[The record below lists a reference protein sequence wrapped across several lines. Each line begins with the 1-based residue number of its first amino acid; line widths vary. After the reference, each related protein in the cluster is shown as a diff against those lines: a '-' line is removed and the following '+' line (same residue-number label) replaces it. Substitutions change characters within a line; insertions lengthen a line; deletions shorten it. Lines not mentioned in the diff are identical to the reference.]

1 MSPPVGLNFPAIV
14 VLARDNI
21 THFPAHAGSS
31 AQKQKIVACGMDIR
45 LISHGYAMKT
55 VSKALLVPL
64 LVLPLFAQV
73 LKPTPALPPDNRL
86 KADVLLV
93 VAHPDDETGVSAYL
107 TKLLDQHKRVEVV
120 YLTHGEAGH
129 NNMGP
134 ERGPSLGAVRE
145 TEVRHALATLGIDNV
160 WFLDGRDTPSQNV
173 LQSLAQWHHGLALEE
188 VVRMVRLTRPEVII
202 TWLPGFFIGENHG
215 DHQASGVLAT
225 EAFDIA
231 GDAGIFPAQLAA
243 AVKVNELSQ
252 EGLQPWQPKKIYYFS
267 DAQDGPFKDSGP
279 TYATTEASPDHNLPY
294 WQLAMNAFSFHLTQ
308 YRNYIEGLSKKTP
321 AEQKSDWGDPVE
333 LIFGKS
339 LVGGSRTGDVFEGV
353 TPAAIPFTRVIPSGE
368 ASLAS
373 LELAGPW
380 GFYDVFRREH
390 GLMQLPKAAV
400 PEIAITQGQILQ
412 IPLILRNN
420 GATPQAITLA
430 VTAPQ
435 TWTVLDFTSN
445 FSLAPGQSSP
455 VLVQVVTPA
464 GETSTGQVKCRAE
477 NNHQTI
483 GEVELRAKLRSGGLP
498 Q

>member
-1 MSPPVGLNFPAIV
+1 M
-14 VLARDNI
+14 
-21 THFPAHAGSS
+21 
-31 AQKQKIVACGMDIR
+31 KIPSR
-45 LISHGYAMKT
+45 T
-55 VSKALLVPL
+55 LLVSL
-64 LVLPLFAQV
+64 LVMPLFAQV
-73 LKPTPALPPDNRL
+73 LKPAPALPPDNRL
-86 KADVLLV
+86 KADILLV

-107 TKLLDQHKRVEVV
+107 AKLLDQHKRVEVV

-231 GDAGIFPAQLAA
+231 GDAAIFPAQLAA
-243 AVKVNELSQ
+243 AVKVNELSL

-267 DAQDGPFKDSGP
+267 DAQDGPFKDRGP
-279 TYATTEASPDHNLPY
+279 TYATTEISPTHNLPY
-294 WQLAMNAFSFHLTQ
+294 WRLAMEAFSFHLTQ
-308 YRNYIEGLSKKTP
+308 YRNYIEGLAKKKP
-321 AEQKSDWGDPVE
+321 EEQKSEWGDPVE

-339 LVGGSRTGDVFEGV
+339 LVGGSQTGDVFEGV
-353 TPAAIPFTRVIPSGE
+353 TPTAVPFTRVIPSGE

-380 GFYDVFRREH
+380 GFYDVFRHEH
-390 GLMQLPKAAV
+390 GLTQLPKAAV
-400 PEIAITQGQILQ
+400 PEIAITHGQTLQ
-412 IPLILRNN
+412 IPLLVRNTGN
-420 GATPQAITLA
+420 SPQTITLA
-430 VTAPQ
+430 ITAPQ
-435 TWTVLDFTSN
+435 SWTVQEFASS
-445 FSLAPGQSSP
+445 FSLAAGESSP
-455 VLVQVVTPA
+455 VLVEVATPFS
-464 GETSTGQVKCRAE
+464 ETSTGQVKCRAE
-477 NNHQTI
+477 SNQHTI
-483 GEVELRAKLRSGGLP
+483 GEVELHVKLRSGGLP

>member
-1 MSPPVGLNFPAIV
+1 M
-14 VLARDNI
+14 
-21 THFPAHAGSS
+21 
-31 AQKQKIVACGMDIR
+31 KIASLV
-45 LISHGYAMKT
+45 
-55 VSKALLVPL
+55 LLVSLFMMPL
-64 LVLPLFAQV
+64 SAQV
-73 LKPTPALPPDNRL
+73 LKPVPALPPDNRL
-86 KADVLLV
+86 KADILLV
-93 VAHPDDETGVSAYL
+93 VAHPDDETGASAYL
-107 TKLLDQHKRVEVV
+107 AKLLDQHKHIEVV

-173 LQSLAQWHHGLALEE
+173 LQSLANWHNGLALEE

-231 GDAGIFPAQLAA
+231 ADPAVFPAQLAA
-243 AVKVNELSQ
+243 ATKINETLL

-267 DAQDGPFKDSGP
+267 DAQDGPFKDTGP
-279 TYATTEASPDHNLPY
+279 TYTTTDISPTHNLPY
-294 WQLAMNAFSFHLTQ
+294 WQMAMNAFSFHLTQ
-308 YRNYIEGLSKKTP
+308 YRNYIEGLAKKTP

-353 TPAAIPFTRVIPSGE
+353 TPAPIPFAGSVSSGE
-368 ASLAS
+368 PPAHKS
-373 LELAGPW
+373 LELGGPW

-390 GLMQLPKAAV
+390 GLTQLPKAAI
-400 PEIAITQGQILQ
+400 PEIGINHGETLQ
-412 IPLILRNN
+412 IPLVVRNSST
-420 GATPQAITLA
+420 TPQTIVVS
-430 VTAPQ
+430 VTAPP
-435 TWTVLDFTSN
+435 TWTVQDFTASI
-445 FSLAPGQSSP
+445 SLAAGESSP
-455 VLVQVVTPA
+455 VLVQVTTPIA
-464 GETSTGQVKCRAE
+464 DTNAADVKCLAE
-477 NNHQTI
+477 SNHQTI
-483 GEVELRAKLRSGGLP
+483 GEVELHVKLRAGGLP